1 QRTNLSKYTTRDS
14 PLELL
19 CYYLETGELPW
30 WSSDND
36 WQLEQH
42 LRVLLKDEPEK
53 TVIALRRSSSAVLI
67 KRLVLQLNLQ
77 TRLSLLDV
85 IQPVNAIAI
94 RLFIEQWFEL
104 INQVNK
110 HVVSGLSKID
120 SEALNRLQQVINKQ
134 HSYADA
140 FWSDLFELLF
150 SEGIQLEAPGINKF
164 VVTKLSEKSVIN
176 YSEVV
181 SLILGISCC
190 HSGNVNELEQWLEQ
204 ETDNIHT
211 NETLPFIKASESD
224 GSERVMKGQSGVETV
239 TDLLDNKQLIIEKKS
254 ANEIIREK
262 FLERLTTTKSLTG
275 SLDIK
280 TDTKQHEADFN
291 INTRYINN
299 VGIILFWPF
308 LKQLFTELKLIKK
321 NKFCN
326 TEDQQTAVLLLQYMA
341 TGQSEFREHQLI
353 LNKILCGW
361 PLQQPLRNEL
371 DLQPDQ
377 EAAMNDLL
385 QSMITHWSALKSTSI
400 DGLRTAFINREGMLK
415 PQHNGWLLQIERKG
429 YDVLIDKLPWGIG
442 LIKLP
447 WMNKPVYTEW

>member
-1 QRTNLSKYTTRDS
+1 M
-14 PLELL
+14 LE
-19 CYYLETGELPW
+19 G
-30 WSSDND
+30 NN
-36 WQLEQH
+36 
-42 LRVLLKDEPEK
+42 V
-53 TVIALRRSSSAVLI
+53 SSAQI
-67 KRLVLQLNLQ
+67 
-77 TRLSLLDV
+77 S
-85 IQPVNAIAI
+85 P
-94 RLFIEQWFEL
+94 
-104 INQVNK
+104 
-110 HVVSGLSKID
+110 SGKY
-120 SEALNRLQQVINKQ
+120 AL
-134 HSYADA
+134 
-140 FWSDLFELLF
+140 
-150 SEGIQLEAPGINKF
+150 
-164 VVTKLSEKSVIN
+164 IN

-190 HSGNVNELEQWLEQ
+190 HSGNVKELEQWLEQ

-224 GSERVMKGQSGVETV
+224 LSERVMKGQSGVETV

-280 TDTKQHEADFN
+280 TDTKQHEADSN

-308 LKQLFTELKLIKK
+308 LKQFFTELKLVKK

-447 WMNKPVYTEW
+447 WMNKPVHTEW